1 MSDTPETDA
10 AADWY
15 LGASCSTDPDDRTV
29 PLAVSRKLER
39 ERDEAQAAL
48 EGAKII
54 ARIIA
59 AEMLV
64 NVKDIEKERDKARE
78 DATNYYARI
87 GELESERDEA
97 RREIEGWQNKWDC
110 AITVGA
116 MAEIERD
123 DARKLSSSLHEDQV
137 NLIMEGDKWRECSAK
152 LCDLAERMLKE
163 MEYVDWLSTAA
174 VFRDELNQ
182 IKKKTNE

>member
-48 EGAKII
+48 EGAKTI
-54 ARIIA
+54 AKTIA

-97 RREIEGWQNKWDC
+97 R
-110 AITVGA
+110 
-116 MAEIERD
+116 
-123 DARKLSSSLHEDQV
+123 KLASALHEDQTK
-137 NLIMEGDKWRECSAK
+137 LILERDAAREQLATAK
-152 LCDLAERMLKE
+152 AERNAAHLKCHRIAE
-163 MEYVDWLSTAA
+163 EIMAWLTDPQPNNTTPPATS
-174 VFRDELNQ
+174 
-182 IKKKTNE
+182 K